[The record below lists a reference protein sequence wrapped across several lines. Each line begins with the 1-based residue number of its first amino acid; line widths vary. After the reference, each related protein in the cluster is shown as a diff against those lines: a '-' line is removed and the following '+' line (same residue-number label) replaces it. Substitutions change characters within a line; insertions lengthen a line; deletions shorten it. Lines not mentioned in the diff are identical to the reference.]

1 MAAAAED
8 VEAAAD
14 QQEEQVSALSRI
26 VEKGAEIGDYFHVR
40 LAQNGN
46 VLMAEEGLA
55 ILTLLVG
62 GHTEVLCA
70 AAAAG
75 DDEME
80 DEMEDAAQKTPH
92 AQDSSA

>member
-1 MAAAAED
+1 
-8 VEAAAD
+8 
-14 QQEEQVSALSRI
+14 
-26 VEKGAEIGDYFHVR
+26 
-40 LAQNGN
+40 
-46 VLMAEEGLA
+46 MAEEGLA

-75 DDEME
+75 DDEVE